1 MHPDERFSRMTSSI
15 TLLRLDQIYIY
26 INTNFSNRI
35 SCYEFLVWINSRKN
49 KWKFQNPECAY
60 LHVYRLFCL
69 ISWYEQNIRYRRG
82 EKGVIKSGTTEGR
95 NFNDTTLSSS
105 RACLEEASLLAQN
118 GRGPIYYS
126 GGTQRT
132 PNGPDVAHRRK
143 LREPRTIFL
152 QKLQRPRHST
162 PYSNAAISPILLNI
176 TITYARN
183 AAYNFR
189 KTYSRKNCAQ
199 SLRQCSAAIR
209 DLVSRGR

>member
-1 MHPDERFSRMTSSI
+1 MGKE
-15 TLLRLDQIYIY
+15 
-26 INTNFSNRI
+26 
-35 SCYEFLVWINSRKN
+35 
-49 KWKFQNPECAY
+49 
-60 LHVYRLFCL
+60 
-69 ISWYEQNIRYRRG
+69 
-82 EKGVIKSGTTEGR
+82 GVIKSGTTEER
-95 NFNDTTLSSS
+95 NFNNTTLSSS

-152 QKLQRPRHST
+152 QKLQRPRRSTPRPPPPPAHPRT

-176 TITYARN
+176 TITYAWN

-189 KTYSRKNCAQ
+189 KTYSRKNCAAIFAAMRP
-199 SLRQCSAAIR
+199 LRCA
-209 DLVSRGR
+209 DLV